1 MAEVLRRHKRKGSQ
15 SPPHSSRGRLYPQEM
30 KKRLGE
36 GTPSEKR
43 AVAKG
48 LEAAAK
54 AKEEG
59 KNKKEA
65 DAIGKQIATREM
77 KTNRSKANVEAA
89 WTAAT
94 FLPIGIGQTARA
106 ANVAYKAGQGLKTLS
121 SATIRKEVARKA
133 ADAATRKAAAA
144 AKKLEMTRGYLE
156 QSVKAKKATKL
167 ANATAKNKKAA
178 DATKNRAVNEV
189 NKQQKIVTDATKKGP
204 GVTTG
209 QRIRMAIPIAVTAA
223 RAASKSSPA
232 KEAPLPKT
240 KPNRPTVKSAPPPP
254 SSASKAPTVA
264 EERPKIIAAPAPEAA
279 AKVAKDKVETIGE
292 YFSDMKGRKTKV
304 KTPFGTLD
312 VDSSDAAYPEP
323 DQYKAGGKVSM
334 GRGMG
339 KALRGGGK
347 VMR

>member
-30 KKRLGE
+30 KKKIDKSLEEIEKRTQTPASKEARENIAAALSLGIPVARVISL
-36 GTPSEKR
+36 GAKMISGAPAAMASARATFKALIGATKKTPSG
-43 AVAKG
+43 AKVVTYPAPVG
-48 LEAAAK
+48 KGK
-54 AKEEG
+54 AS
-59 KNKKEA
+59 
-65 DAIGKQIATREM
+65 TLL
-77 KTNRSKANVEAA
+77 SKAN
-89 WTAAT
+89 
-94 FLPIGIGQTARA
+94 IRDA
-106 ANVAYKAGQGLKTLS
+106 ANIRNTVATGVVG
-121 SATIRKEVARKA
+121 
-133 ADAATRKAAAA
+133 AAAIKGMGKDKD
-144 AKKLEMTRGYLE
+144 AK
-156 QSVKAKKATKL
+156 V
-167 ANATAKNKKAA
+167 
-178 DATKNRAVNEV
+178 
-189 NKQQKIVTDATKKGP
+189 
-204 GVTTG
+204 
-209 QRIRMAIPIAVTAA
+209 
-223 RAASKSSPA
+223 
-232 KEAPLPKT
+232 APLPKT

-347 VMR
+347 VVR